1 MRSSGTG
8 AIPPGP
14 TFLAGKGSG
23 LPGLDRWAAPPVWP
37 SGRRGAGG
45 VCVSA

>member
-8 AIPPGP
+8 VTLSGP
-14 TFLAGKGSG
+14 TFPAGKGGG
-23 LPGLDRWAAPPVWP
+23 LSGLDRWAAPPVWP

-45 VCVSA
+45 VC